1 MSISFCSNLGDP
13 CIGKSCGN
21 AACHVNSD
29 GKAHCVCVTGGKDT
43 ILVRPDENLNCPG
56 GDTDQVI
63 RNISNEHL
71 PIGRYLW
78 HQESVITV
86 IIYIFVN
93 VLLHVYTCH

>member
-1 MSISFCSNLGDP
+1 MSILFCSNLGDP

-29 GKAHCVCVTGGKDT
+29 GKPHCVCVTGGKDT

-71 PIGRYLW
+71 PIGTYGIKG
-78 HQESVITV
+78 V
-86 IIYIFVN
+86 
-93 VLLHVYTCH
+93 